1 MTTLTVIFLALAIVF
16 LVLFCVSN
24 STAKALDEDN
34 QRLEST
40 LKHEREM
47 NYSTDRKFL
56 EERQAHLTE
65 KRERECAEADVR
77 RLEKTLKDLRAQM
90 GERAKLCG
98 IKFTANIP
106 LAGWTKTEFKLG
118 VGPCGKEV
126 ISVQLVEKPDH
137 YVVTQWCSDGERKEF
152 EYKKEDVAGRIER
165 AYRPHQKTLPTAES
179 IKNSTSVMR
188 PR

>member
-1 MTTLTVIFLALAIVF
+1 MTTLTIIFLVLAIVF

-24 STAKALDEDN
+24 STSKALDEVN

-40 LKHEREM
+40 LKHEREVYY
-47 NYSTDRKFL
+47 NVDRKYR
-56 EERQAHLTE
+56 EEQQAHLTE
-65 KRERECAEADVR
+65 KREREYAEGDVKRAEAELKELR
-77 RLEKTLKDLRAQM
+77 EKL

-106 LAGWTKTEFKLG
+106 LTGWTKTEFKLG

-126 ISVQLVEKPDH
+126 TSIQLIEKPDH
-137 YVVTQWCSDGERKEF
+137 YIITQWCTDGECKEF

-165 AYRPHQKTLPTAES
+165 AYRPYKKQ
-179 IKNSTSVMR
+179 
-188 PR
+188 